1 MSTAAI
7 RLLCATTV
15 SVTLLAACKNSDSG
29 TAASGLGLRNQE
41 TATTSTP
48 PADAIASVSD
58 ASDNDPL
65 FAAPEV
71 GDLYAGKLNQFSGVD
86 FNVDEGKDA
95 YGLMKVVEVHPDR
108 VVVVTENSA
117 WDNPRGARNDLRGDL
132 KDITWDE
139 EEKITIKRDE
149 LGKLKANG
157 SLLEARRL

>member
-1 MSTAAI
+1 M
-7 RLLCATTV
+7 R
-15 SVTLLAACKNSDSG
+15 
-29 TAASGLGLRNQE
+29 E
-41 TATTSTP
+41 
-48 PADAIASVSD
+48 
-58 ASDNDPL
+58 
-65 FAAPEV
+65 
-71 GDLYAGKLNQFSGVD
+71 

-108 VVVVTENSA
+108 VVVITENNA
-117 WDNPRGARNDLRGDL
+117 WDNPRRARNDLRGDL